1 MKKILLADD
10 SITIQ
15 KVVELTFSEG
25 NYQVICV
32 SNGAQALKKVQ
43 EVRPDIV
50 LLDVIMP
57 EKNGYEV
64 CEQLKRSPATSGI
77 PVLLLTG
84 TFEPFDKK
92 RADGAGANGHLTKP
106 FESQLLVSKVEELIK
121 TTPHV
126 VSSEEAGR
134 MEVISGGDIYHV
146 DPARAGE
153 GMRPSMP
160 PVEAGLGGGGGMGGL
175 SVGGVAAPALTEP
188 EQAADMGQPEE
199 SWKHPAMA
207 APDPG
212 AGGSYVGFAD
222 LGVGSEDEPQ
232 IVPDRY
238 EEPAPAVSATV
249 RMRREHLFKG
259 NENATADAADE
270 SDVHDLGDVAGEPVE
285 GLTGA
290 FEMADPS
297 PAPVGGARDEGE
309 AASWSPP
316 PEAPPAETWQSP
328 EEPAM
333 RTASPGKDGGRG
345 DAVPGLTPEAIE
357 LIAEK
362 VVQRMSDRV
371 VREIA
376 WEVIPEVAEAIVRR
390 RIKELEEKESG

>member
-1 MKKILLADD
+1 VKKILLADD

-25 NYQVICV
+25 DYQVVCV
-32 SNGAQALKKVQ
+32 SNGAQAIKKVQ
-43 EVRPDIV
+43 ELRPDVV

-64 CEQLKRSPATSGI
+64 CEHLKRSPSTSGI

-84 TFEPFDKK
+84 TFEPFDKR
-92 RADGAGANGHLTKP
+92 RADAAGANGHLTKP

-121 TTPHV
+121 ATPHV
-126 VSSEEAGR
+126 VPRDEAGR

-153 GMRPSMP
+153 GMRPSLP
-160 PVEAGLGGGGGMGGL
+160 PADAGMAGAGAAGALRAHADTTPSGA
-175 SVGGVAAPALTEP
+175 AAPPDPGAEP
-188 EQAADMGQPEE
+188 GEE
-199 SWKHPAMA
+199 TWTHPALA
-207 APDPG
+207 APDPA

-222 LGVGSEDEPQ
+222 LGAGADEPE

-238 EEPAPAVSATV
+238 EEPSPGSATV
-249 RMRREHLFKG
+249 RLRRPDLAVG
-259 NENATADAADE
+259 PRADAREGEEASE
-270 SDVHDLGDVAGEPVE
+270 VHDLGEVSGEAVE

-290 FEMADPS
+290 FEMADP
-297 PAPVGGARDEGE
+297 PASHPAGPVAGGAEE
-309 AASWSPP
+309 PWAPP
-316 PEAPPAETWQSP
+316 AEAPPAEAWRD
-328 EEPAM
+328 PADED
-333 RTASPGKDGGRG
+333 APAGADPPAPGGGNG
-345 DAVPGLTPEAIE
+345 VPGLTPEAIE

-390 RIKELEEKESG
+390 RIKELEEKGS